1 MRNMIDMNLFDA
13 AIFDMDGTIMDS
25 LGVWEKIDREFL
37 ENKRG
42 ISVPDD
48 YVHAI
53 SAMSFTEIANYT
65 KKRFNLPDSPDEL
78 KAEWTQMAQLEYANN
93 ILLKDGVREYIGKL
107 KNHGKKIILCTSSP
121 DYFFI
126 PCLKNN
132 GVYEMFD
139 SFANTCEA
147 GEGKNSTK
155 VFLLAAEKA
164 GKAPERCIVF
174 EDVLSA
180 ATSAKNAGMKVCGVF
195 DERGISYR
203 KEMQELCDYYID
215 SFNEIL

>member
-1 MRNMIDMNLFDA
+1 MMNYDLFDV

-42 ISVPDD
+42 IKVPDD

-65 KKRFNLPDSPDEL
+65 RERFNLSDSAEEL
-78 KAEWTQMAQLEYANN
+78 KAEWTQLAEYEYAHN
-93 ILLKDGVREYIGKL
+93 IFLKDGVREYIEMPK
-107 KNHGKKIILCTSSP
+107 KQGKKIVLCTSSP
-121 DYFFI
+121 DYFYV

-132 GVYEMFD
+132 GVYEMFE
-139 SFANTCEA
+139 SFTNTCEA

-155 VFLLAAEKA
+155 VFLLASQKA
-164 GKAPERCIVF
+164 GVKPQRCIVF

-180 ATSAKNAGMKVCGVF
+180 ATSAKNAGMLVCGVF
-195 DERGISYR
+195 DERGISYK
-203 KEMQELCDYYID
+203 KEMQKLCDYYIE
-215 SFNEIL
+215 SFNELL

>member
-1 MRNMIDMNLFDA
+1 MIDINMFDA

-42 ISVPDD
+42 IKVHDD

-65 KKRFNLPDSPDEL
+65 KKRFNLADSPDEL
-78 KAEWTQMAQLEYANN
+78 KEEWTQMAQFEYANN
-93 ILLKDGVREYIGKL
+93 IFLKEGVREYIEKL
-107 KNHGKKIILCTSSP
+107 KKRGKKIVLCTSSP
-121 DYFFI
+121 DYFFM

-164 GKAPERCIVF
+164 GVNPIKCIVF

-180 ATSAKNAGMKVCGVF
+180 ATSAKNAGMNVCGVF
-195 DERGISYR
+195 DERGASYK
-203 KEMQELCDYYID
+203 KEMQELCDYYIE
-215 SFNEIL
+215 SFNELL

>member
-1 MRNMIDMNLFDA
+1 MIDKELFGA

-25 LGVWEKIDREFL
+25 LDVWGNIDREFL

-42 ISVPDD
+42 IKVPDD

-65 KKRFNLPDSPDEL
+65 KERFNLSDTPDEL
-78 KAEWTQMAQLEYANN
+78 KAEWTQMAQYEYANN
-93 ILLKDGVREYIGKL
+93 IFLKEGVREYIEKL
-107 KNHGKKIILCTSSP
+107 KKQGKKIILCTSSP
-121 DYFFI
+121 DYFYV
-126 PCLKNN
+126 PCLRNN
-132 GVYEMFD
+132 DVYDLFD
-139 SFANTCEA
+139 AFTNTCEA

-155 VFLLAAEKA
+155 VFLLAAKKA
-164 GKAPERCIVF
+164 SVKPEECIVF

-195 DERGISYR
+195 DERGTSYK
-203 KEMQELCDYYID
+203 KEMQVLCDYYID
-215 SFNEIL
+215 SFNELL